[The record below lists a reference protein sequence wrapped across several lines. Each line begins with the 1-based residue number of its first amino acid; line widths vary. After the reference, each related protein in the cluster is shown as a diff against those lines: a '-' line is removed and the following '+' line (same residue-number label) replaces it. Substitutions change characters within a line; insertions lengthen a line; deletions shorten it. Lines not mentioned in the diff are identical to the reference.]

1 MKRLR
6 FLWMLGSLCVAMAG
20 SVVNMLAQGSLTKS
34 EAVAR
39 ALSNNYGIR
48 VAGLQVEAASV
59 NNTWGTAGALP
70 QVGINA
76 VSSSAVSDQSEN
88 PTSFIQERLASESV
102 NFGGQVSWTLFD
114 GMGMFANKRSL
125 EAIEAQ
131 SEGQAMLVIEQTV
144 EAVMLGYD
152 EVLVQ
157 EALLAVLKAS
167 CALSRDRLTW
177 LERKADLGSS
187 GTFERLQFEN
197 SLLADST
204 AYIRQTVART
214 VAMRNLNRLLGESE
228 DYFWQLTSPLESPR
242 ILADRDVLDRE
253 VRSNTTG
260 VTNALLAEEITR
272 IGVDQARSRLYPVL
286 GLSSS
291 FGDQRS
297 EFSAGELSGSG
308 RTVNTA
314 ASLSLNFNLFN
325 GGTTRRAIQQA
336 QIQVE
341 MAALDVENQQQAAS
355 QVFRNA
361 WDRYQ
366 TQAAVHGLNERALS
380 NARQTLKMAEE
391 RLAYGT
397 ITSFEFRDVQINLLR
412 SEAEVLRS
420 LQAWLAAWTGVQRLR
435 GALRTSLK
443 EE

>member
-1 MKRLR
+1 
-6 FLWMLGSLCVAMAG
+6 
-20 SVVNMLAQGSLTKS
+20 
-34 EAVAR
+34 
-39 ALSNNYGIR
+39 
-48 VAGLQVEAASV
+48 
-59 NNTWGTAGALP
+59 
-70 QVGINA
+70 
-76 VSSSAVSDQSEN
+76 
-88 PTSFIQERLASESV
+88 
-102 NFGGQVSWTLFD
+102 
-114 GMGMFANKRSL
+114 
-125 EAIEAQ
+125 
-131 SEGQAMLVIEQTV
+131 
-144 EAVMLGYD
+144 
-152 EVLVQ
+152 
-157 EALLAVLKAS
+157 
-167 CALSRDRLTW
+167 
-177 LERKADLGSS
+177 
-187 GTFERLQFEN
+187 
-197 SLLADST
+197 
-204 AYIRQTVART
+204 
-214 VAMRNLNRLLGESE
+214 
-228 DYFWQLTSPLESPR
+228 
-242 ILADRDVLDRE
+242 LDRE

-314 ASLSLNFNLFN
+314 AGLSLNFNLFN

-397 ITSFEFRDVQINLLR
+397 ISSFEFRDVQINLLR